1 MKPSNLIEQ
10 INVEIKKLYEQYN
23 TAISSNDYDKAL
35 VIGIEIIEKLLNTTD
50 KYVISNLSNPSIKEI
65 AKGIVS
71 YHEKT
76 LAYVK
81 GTREALKTMPL
92 IYSFD
97 AKEKAIESLTT
108 SINGLFSFLLGSLVV
123 LADILSSADSNTQ
136 KEDRSTIP
144 RVV

>member
-10 INVEIKKLYEQYN
+10 INVEIKKLYKQYN

-123 LADILSSADSNTQ
+123 LADILSSAGSNTQ
-136 KEDRSTIP
+136 KEDKSTIP

>member
-123 LADILSSADSNTQ
+123 LADILSSAGSNTQ
-136 KEDRSTIP
+136 KEDKSTIP

>member
-92 IYSFD
+92 IYSID

-123 LADILSSADSNTQ
+123 LTDILSSADSNTQ